1 MSESIGNQE
10 VEEIWGKFKNAMLVC
25 AAEVCEYRRVGA
37 GGKRSDLWNDK
48 GSDKEEKVNIERFLQ
63 NRSDIRRVESMESKK
78 REVRKVNEWL
88 RFCQQISQG
97 QEKVL

>member
-37 GGKRSDLWNDK
+37 GGKRSDL
-48 GSDKEEKVNIERFLQ
+48 
-63 NRSDIRRVESMESKK
+63 
-78 REVRKVNEWL
+78 
-88 RFCQQISQG
+88 
-97 QEKVL
+97 